1 MKIDV
6 DLSTFNH
13 KIDELVKFHEVDMLS
28 VVNNAVYF
36 NYFEDARVK
45 YLQDLKIKYNLQE
58 VMEDNSFFIMRRN
71 EIEYI
76 EPAQFDDKLIVFTKI
91 DWIKNTSFGFSHVII
106 NELTKRL
113 IAIGTGILV
122 YIKLSTKEKQQLPA
136 EFYEAVN
143 DFEKDVLIK
152 KD

>member
-6 DLSTFNH
+6 DLSSFKH
-13 KIDELVKFHEVDMLS
+13 KIDELVKFHEVDMMS

-45 YLQDLKIKYNLQE
+45 YLQDLKVKYNLQK
-58 VMEDNSFFIMRRN
+58 VMGNDSFFIMRRN

-91 DWIKNTSFGFSHVII
+91 DWIKNTSFSHVII
-106 NELTKRL
+106 NEQTKRP

>member
-6 DLSTFNH
+6 DLSSFNH
-13 KIDELVKFHEVDMLS
+13 KINELVKFHEVDMMS
-28 VVNNAVYF
+28 IVNNAVYF

-45 YLQDLKIKYNLQE
+45 YLQDLKVKYNLKE
-58 VMEDNSFFIMRRN
+58 VMENDSFFIMRRN

-91 DWIKNTSFGFSHVII
+91 DWIKNSSFGFSHVII
-106 NELTKRL
+106 NEQTKRP
-113 IAIGTGILV
+113 IVIGTGILV
-122 YIKLSTKEKQQLPA
+122 YIKLSTKEKQHLPT
-136 EFYEAVN
+136 EFYEAVD